1 MQEEQARLSP
11 IPGGWRPG
19 QIPPKDKLLFEPSA
33 SGRSNLQRDYRVA
46 MTALAALVTMVLLI
60 ACANVANLKMAQTAA
75 RAREMALRISIGAG
89 QWRLVQMVLVESAWL
104 ALLATLMGAGFAWW
118 SAPFIINKINSPQN
132 PARLALP
139 ADGRV
144 LAFGLLLAL
153 GVTMLFGLMP
163 ALRASSAKP
172 ASALKGGGDPHARR
186 RLMHGL
192 VALQCAFCLVVNF
205 VAGLFVTSFDRLS
218 HQPTG
223 FSAARILNLEATS
236 FQPQAPSA
244 WNQVAEHL
252 RATTGVEGVALTLWP
267 MMSGEANVSPVS
279 VHGGQPFP
287 MMSDILNVT
296 PGWFGLM
303 RVPLLDG
310 RDFRPEDSSPRV
322 AIVNQ
327 TFARQYLDGAN
338 PIGKSFELDT
348 SKGRLTVPIVGLV
361 PDTRSRD
368 NIRFPIRPTA
378 YFPWQGVDALGAIQP
393 KGRGTF
399 VVRTASANP
408 LALASM
414 LRQEVSRAR
423 PEIRVNNVR
432 SQVEIEESLTVRE
445 RMLAML
451 ALFFAMVAL
460 ALAGVG
466 LYGVLDYSVQLRRR
480 EIGIRMAI
488 GAPAATIA
496 RSVTRDVFAMV
507 ATGAV
512 AGLALGMTSAR
523 YIENLLFQVHANEW
537 VRLTLP
543 ALTILV
549 AAALAAVPAVIR
561 AVRVDPA
568 RVLRAD

>member
-1 MQEEQARLSP
+1 
-11 IPGGWRPG
+11 
-19 QIPPKDKLLFEPSA
+19 
-33 SGRSNLQRDYRVA
+33 

-378 YFPWQGVDALGAIQP
+378 YFPWQGVDALGVIQP